1 MSDVSYGDALI
12 EQNHQLGRLFRDADW
27 STPVPTCPGWTVL
40 QVLRHVGRGDRWA
53 AQILR
58 EGGDGDVDPRQ
69 VPDGRPP
76 DDVQGAIEWFSA
88 GPRALLDAVTSVGPS
103 TPVWT
108 FVGPRPA
115 EWWIRRRLHEATVHR
130 ADVAL
135 AVGLRYE
142 LEPWLAADGIS
153 EWLSLVDFLQ
163 SSNGGSD
170 SGETLELQATDGESA
185 ASAWSIGSPGSSP
198 NVALRGRSAD
208 LLLALTGRRRPEE
221 ADLVVT
227 GDQEQWDRWLSR
239 TTF

>member
-1 MSDVSYGDALI
+1 MAEVSYDEALT
-12 EQNHQLGRLFRDADW
+12 EQNRQLGSLLRDADW
-27 STPVPTCPGWTVL
+27 ATPVPTCPGWTVL

-76 DDVQGAIEWFSA
+76 DDVEGAIEWLSD
-88 GPRALLDAVTSVGPS
+88 GPRALLDAVASAGPS

-135 AVGLRYE
+135 ATGLRYE
-142 LEPWLAADGIS
+142 LDPWLAADGIS
-153 EWLSLVDFLQ
+153 EWLSLVGFLQ
-163 SSNGGSD
+163 SSSGGSD
-170 SGETLELQATDGESA
+170 SGEAVELQATDGESA
-185 ASAWSIGSPGSSP
+185 ASAWSIGPPGSSP
-198 NVALRGRSAD
+198 DVALRGRSVD
-208 LLLALTGRRRPEE
+208 LLLALTGRLRPE
-221 ADLVVT
+221 AANLVVT
-227 GDQEQWDRWLSR
+227 GDQELWDRWLSR

>member
-1 MSDVSYGDALI
+1 MSDVNYDEVLVD
-12 EQNHQLGRLFRDADW
+12 QNHQLGSLLRAADW

-58 EGGDGDVDPRQ
+58 DGGDGDVDPRQ

-76 DDVQGAIEWFSA
+76 DDAAGAVDWLSL
-88 GPRALLDAVTSVGPS
+88 GPRALLNAVVSIGPS

-115 EWWIRRRLHEATVHR
+115 AWWIRRRLHEATVHR

-135 AVGLRYE
+135 AVGRTFE
-142 LEPWLAADGIS
+142 LEPWVAGDAVS
-153 EWLSLVDFLQ
+153 EWLSLVEFLQ
-163 SSNGGSD
+163 SSGEAPD
-170 SGETLELQATDGESA
+170 SSEAITLQATDGDCPL
-185 ASAWSIGSPGSSP
+185 WSIGPQAATSDF
-198 NVALRGRSAD
+198 ALRGRSVD
-208 LLLALTGRRRPEE
+208 LLLALTGRLRPEA

-227 GDQEQWDRWLSR
+227 GDSELWDRWLGR
-239 TTF
+239 TSF

>member
-76 DDVQGAIEWFSA
+76 DDVQGAIEWLSA
-88 GPRALLDAVTSVGPS
+88 GPRALLDAVASAGPS

-108 FVGPRPA
+108 FVGPRHA

-135 AVGLRYE
+135 AIGQRYE
-142 LEPWLAADGIS
+142 LDPWLAADGIS
-153 EWLSLVDFLQ
+153 EWVSLVEFLQ
-163 SSNGGSD
+163 SSSGGSA
-170 SGETLELQATDGESA
+170 SGAAIELRATDGESA
-185 ASAWSIGSPGSSP
+185 SSAWSIGPSGSGPG
-198 NVALRGRSAD
+198 VALRGRSVE
-208 LLLALTGRRRPEE
+208 LLLALTGRLSPDA

-227 GDQEQWDRWLSR
+227 GDRELWDGWLSR